1 MSTVL
6 CFGCQC
12 VPEFRQTEWDWLHAP
27 PPFPR
32 STRKPC
38 SSGPTTSL
46 KSVELEMEARKK
58 QHGVYL
64 DRRKRLEIK
73 NHSTILDLVREL
85 INVRRNVNIYVMSSL
100 DFTRQFTRKEETNQN
115 SQNIEIVVL
124 ESSWNYC
131 QRMPRGVP
139 EHMVLVRY
147 IH

>member
-1 MSTVL
+1 
-6 CFGCQC
+6 
-12 VPEFRQTEWDWLHAP
+12 
-27 PPFPR
+27 
-32 STRKPC
+32 
-38 SSGPTTSL
+38 
-46 KSVELEMEARKK
+46 MEARKK

-124 ESSWNYC
+124 ESS
-131 QRMPRGVP
+131 
-139 EHMVLVRY
+139 
-147 IH
+147 